1 MVVFSLPRKL
11 ACPAL
16 GHRKL
21 AGLMAA
27 SLRKLLIIWVALAF
41 LAVSAP
47 GKRVPPKPVSPVIS
61 NGIRYS
67 GEGDGRDQYV
77 VAADASS
84 GNVLWRVKVFHNHIK
99 FWVEED
105 VQWVFITDLKLIDN
119 SLFVRDERPRCY
131 SIDLKRKNVKK
142 LQCGNIF

>member
-1 MVVFSLPRKL
+1 
-11 ACPAL
+11 
-16 GHRKL
+16 
-21 AGLMAA
+21 MAA
-27 SLRKLLIIWVALAF
+27 SLRKLLIIWVPLLSSRF
-41 LAVSAP
+41 SAP

-67 GEGDGRDQYV
+67 AEGDGRDQYV

-119 SLFVRDERPRCY
+119 SLFFRDERPRCY